1 MGPQHP
7 PSPHHQHHPPPPSNL
22 YPAFG
27 LRSPLGAGFR
37 SSNASP
43 PVKGG
48 MVQSYYPSSQSTS
61 SPTRSIMTNRS
72 GSTSATAAS
81 RGNVGGGG
89 PGGSL
94 SVEEE
99 YIRNLQQQVYLLELE
114 TRYLRNGKGEGE
126 GGAKL
131 VDIGQ
136 RLKIK
141 YVELQETHKKEMQ
154 KMEELMDQLPLN
166 LQAIEKDREDLK
178 KDLKNMRDHQN
189 TEKDRLYGELLALRK
204 KAEITA
210 SEHQR
215 LEKTH
220 SRFLAEKQQLES
232 AAMHAQE
239 DARKYRDQVEELLH
253 INATLKIRVE
263 ELHKANTII
272 QSRLED
278 HEAAASLDEL
288 DACKARIAELVA
300 ERTQLLCEAQQA
312 ETLAKQEEHLRMR
325 ISQDCADLVKANVT
339 LKAELENVQR
349 RLKKELE
356 YREQKVRRKQDQ
368 LKEADDARHD
378 LGKLKDDY
386 AMQKIALDNK
396 DRKINEITAQIKSME
411 HSITIAMDMRSVL
424 EDRLAEMES
433 RVRTQENE
441 LIQIGQDKS
450 LLIDDVAELRNT
462 TELKNLKIASVLKEN
477 QELQVQIE
485 KFTRE
490 MSARKEFSHLI
501 HEIESSGDNYLHLMR
516 NMRNYLHRAHDRQE
530 EDGGREDESSDG
542 IPDGIPVRGD
552 H

>member
-1 MGPQHP
+1 M
-7 PSPHHQHHPPPPSNL
+7 SSSTAVASNR
-22 YPAFG
+22 P
-27 LRSPLGAGFR
+27 RSAQG
-37 SSNASP
+37 
-43 PVKGG
+43 
-48 MVQSYYPSSQSTS
+48 
-61 SPTRSIMTNRS
+61 
-72 GSTSATAAS
+72 
-81 RGNVGGGG
+81 RGTG
-89 PGGSL
+89 GGSL
-94 SVEEE
+94 TVEEE

-114 TRYLRNGKGEGE
+114 TRYLRNGSGGDE
-126 GGAKL
+126 GGARGGL
-131 VDIGQ
+131 GGAGNHIMDISNNSAPLNDVIKG
-136 RLKIK
+136 LKIK
-141 YVELQETHKKEMQ
+141 YVELQESHKKEIQ
-154 KMEELMDQLPLN
+154 KMTELMEQLRQENHMQSLN
-166 LQAIEKDREDLK
+166 LQAIEKEREQLRR
-178 KDLKNMRDHQN
+178 DLKNMHDHQN
-189 TEKDRLYGELLALRK
+189 TEKDRMYGELLALRK

-210 SEHQR
+210 CEHAR

-220 SRFLAEKQQLES
+220 KRFLAEKQQLES
-232 AAMHAQE
+232 AAVHAQE

-263 ELHKANTII
+263 ELHKTNTII
-272 QSRLED
+272 QSRLDD
-278 HEAAASLDEL
+278 HEAAASLEEL
-288 DACKARIAELVA
+288 EACKSRIAELVA

-378 LGKLKDDY
+378 LGKLKDEF
-386 AMQKIALDNK
+386 AMQRIAIDNK
-396 DRKINEITAQIKSME
+396 DRKINELTAQIKSME

-462 TELKNLKIASVLKEN
+462 TEIKNLKMASLIKEN

-501 HEIESSGDNYLHLMR
+501 TEIESSGDNYLQLVSV
-516 NMRNYLHRAHDRQE
+516 NFKSFENVLTTAT
-530 EDGGREDESSDG
+530 
-542 IPDGIPVRGD
+542 
-552 H
+552 